1 MFGILEHI
9 RLKFLKELLRSARK
23 DQQNVT
29 TYYLFYYCKYGHIFC
44 SCLFSCSPESSALVS
59 QRLRESLWFIS
70 LQCNATYAVFKLQQY
85 SLCKGWFWRYQNLY
99 FLTFFLKLMSI
110 AQMQDGV
117 NDLNIS
123 NCFGSFSAQGIV
135 YRVSRFFTL
144 THLWDGNS
152 GGNCHMVSVTMAP
165 LARMNIS

>member
-1 MFGILEHI
+1 MQEKISKTLP
-9 RLKFLKELLRSARK
+9 L
-23 DQQNVT
+23 T
-29 TYYLFYYCKYGHIFC
+29 TYFIIANMGIYFAAVCSAVLLNLLPLWARGYENHFDSFHCSVMPLMLYLSFNNILCVKADSEGTKIYTF
-44 SCLFSCSPESSALVS
+44 
-59 QRLRESLWFIS
+59 LR
-70 LQCNATYAVFKLQQY
+70 
-85 SLCKGWFWRYQNLY
+85 
-99 FLTFFLKLMSI
+99 FFLKLMSI

>member
-1 MFGILEHI
+1 MLYLSFNNILCVKADSEGTKI
-9 RLKFLKELLRSARK
+9 YTFLR
-23 DQQNVT
+23 
-29 TYYLFYYCKYGHIFC
+29 
-44 SCLFSCSPESSALVS
+44 
-59 QRLRESLWFIS
+59 
-70 LQCNATYAVFKLQQY
+70 
-85 SLCKGWFWRYQNLY
+85 
-99 FLTFFLKLMSI
+99 FFLKLMSI